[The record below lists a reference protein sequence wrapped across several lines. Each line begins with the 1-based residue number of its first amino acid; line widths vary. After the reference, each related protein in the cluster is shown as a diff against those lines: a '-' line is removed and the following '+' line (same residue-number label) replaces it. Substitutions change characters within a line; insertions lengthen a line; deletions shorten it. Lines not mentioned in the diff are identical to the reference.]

1 MKKNIFKWS
10 DTKLYLI
17 IIGVMVAI
25 IAIYEPVLAFIGVL
39 VLAYL
44 LFYNFKKTNEKNRE
58 LTKYI
63 ESLSSEFDS
72 ATKHAIF
79 NMPFPLVI
87 IDEIGAIT
95 WYNTPFLD
103 MMIEEDL
110 LNERIYELIPNFRLD
125 ELLKNDDAPFDIKY
139 GDNYYKVYSNKI
151 DTKKISNRNK
161 IILLYWVDN
170 TEYVKLEERYKS
182 ENTVISLVYVDNYDD
197 VKGTTP
203 DINRPLVLAEI
214 DKRIGAYFTRYGGL
228 VRKYENDKYLVVINY
243 SGLEEIKSKKFDIL
257 DQMKELNIGN
267 TIPITLSMGICATD
281 KSIIESYDN
290 ARAAIDIAL
299 GRGGDQAVLK
309 SGASFEFFGG
319 KSKAIEKRNKV
330 KSRVIGYALRQ
341 LIDQAENVFVMG
353 HKNPDMDSFGSG
365 IGILRAV
372 ENRKKEGYLILNSEN
387 PSIKN
392 IYDKLRKEQQYLLE
406 KIITSE
412 KAAEI
417 INKNSLMIVVD
428 NHKPS
433 FTEAPDL
440 LNLVDKVVVI
450 DHHRRGT
457 EFVKD
462 PVLTYLEPYASSTS
476 ELVTEVLSY
485 MSEDLNLTKFEA
497 EALLAGITVDT
508 KNFSFQTGV
517 RTFEA
522 ASILKRAG
530 ADTTTVRQL
539 FRDNFNTFISKA
551 EVIQSARLVLNKIAI
566 GKLDREMEDSVLIA
580 AQAANELLDIN
591 GVEASFVLTRVNDR
605 IHISGRS
612 LGDISVQI
620 ILEQLGGGGH
630 LTSAGTQVSG
640 VSMEEAEEMLIS
652 RIKEFLE
659 EGEKNESNSIK
670 GR

>member
-1 MKKNIFKWS
+1 MKKDVFKWS

-17 IIGVMVAI
+17 IIGLMVVI
-25 IAIYEPVLAFIGVL
+25 IAIYEPKLGFIGAL
-39 VLAYL
+39 LLAYL
-44 LFYNFKKTNEKNRE
+44 VYYDFRKTSEKKRE

-63 ESLSSEFDS
+63 EDLSNEFDS

-87 IDEIGAIT
+87 IDKNGAIT
-95 WYNTPFLD
+95 WYNTPFLE
-103 MMIEEDL
+103 MMVEEDL
-110 LNERIYELIPNFRLD
+110 LNERIYELIPNFKLS
-125 ELLKNDDAPFDIKY
+125 ELLEAGDDTPINIKY
-139 GDNYYKVYSNKI
+139 GDNYYKVYSNTI
-151 DTKKISNRNK
+151 DTKKVSNRNK

-170 TEYVKLEERYKS
+170 TEYVKLEAKYKG
-182 ENTVISLVYVDNYDD
+182 ENTVIGLIYVDNYDE
-197 VKGTTP
+197 VKGSTP
-203 DINRPLVLAEI
+203 DINKPLVLAEI
-214 DKRIGAYFTRYGGL
+214 DKRIASYFTRYGGL
-228 VRKYENDKYLVVINY
+228 VRKYENDKYLVIMNY
-243 SGLEEIKSKKFDIL
+243 FALESIKSKKFDIL

-267 TIPITLSMGICATD
+267 TIPITLSMGVCATENN
-281 KSIIESYDN
+281 IIESYDN
-290 ARAAIDIAL
+290 AKGAIDIAL

-309 SGASFEFFGG
+309 SGPSFEYFGG
-319 KSKAIEKRNKV
+319 KSKALEKRNKV
-330 KSRVIGYALRQ
+330 KSRVIAYALRQ

-365 IGILRAV
+365 IGILRAID
-372 ENRKKEGYLILNSEN
+372 NRNKEGYLVLNGEN

-392 IYDKLRKEQQYLLE
+392 IYDKLRKEQPDLLE
-406 KIITSE
+406 KIITTE
-412 KAAEI
+412 HALEI
-417 INKNSLMIVVD
+417 INKDSLLIVVD

-433 FTEAPDL
+433 FTEAPEL
-440 LNLVDKVVVI
+440 LDIADKAVVI

-462 PVLTYLEPYASSTS
+462 PVLTYLEPYASSAS

-508 KNFSFQTGV
+508 KNFSYQTGV

-522 ASILKRAG
+522 ASILKRVG

-551 EVIQSARLVLNKIAI
+551 EVIQSTRLILDRIAI
-566 GKLDREMEDSVLIA
+566 GKLDKEMEDSVLIA
-580 AQAANELLDIN
+580 AQAADELLDIN

-612 LGDISVQI
+612 LGDISVQL
-620 ILEQLGGGGH
+620 ILERLGGGGH
-630 LTSAGTQVSG
+630 LTSAGTQISG
-640 VSMEEAEEMLIS
+640 MSMEEAEEMLIDK
-652 RIKEFLE
+652 IEEFLE
-659 EGEKNESNSIK
+659 EGEKK
-670 GR
+670 

>member
-1 MKKNIFKWS
+1 MKKDIFKWS

-17 IIGVMVAI
+17 IIGLMVVI
-25 IAIYEPVLAFIGVL
+25 IAIYEPKLGFIGAL
-39 VLAYL
+39 LLAYL
-44 LFYNFKKTNEKNRE
+44 VYYDFRKTSEKKRE

-63 ESLSSEFDS
+63 ENLSNEFDS

-87 IDEIGAIT
+87 IDKNGAIT
-95 WYNTPFLD
+95 WYNTPFLE
-103 MMIEEDL
+103 MMVEEDL
-110 LNERIYELIPNFRLD
+110 LNERIYELIPNFKLA
-125 ELLKNDDAPFDIKY
+125 ELLEAGDDTPINIKY
-139 GDNYYKVYSNKI
+139 GDNYYKVYSNTI
-151 DTKKISNRNK
+151 DTKKVSNRNK

-170 TEYVKLEERYKS
+170 TEYVKLEAKYKG
-182 ENTVISLVYVDNYDD
+182 ENTVIGLIYVDNYDE
-197 VKGTTP
+197 VKGSTP
-203 DINRPLVLAEI
+203 DINKPLVLAEI
-214 DKRIGAYFTRYGGL
+214 DKRIASYFTRYGGL
-228 VRKYENDKYLVVINY
+228 VRKYENDKYLVIMNY
-243 SGLEEIKSKKFDIL
+243 FALESIKSKKFDIL

-267 TIPITLSMGICATD
+267 TIPITLSMGVCATENN
-281 KSIIESYDN
+281 IIESYDN
-290 ARAAIDIAL
+290 AKGAIDIAL

-309 SGASFEFFGG
+309 SGPSFEYFGG
-319 KSKAIEKRNKV
+319 KSKALEKRNKV
-330 KSRVIGYALRQ
+330 KSRVIAYALRQ

-365 IGILRAV
+365 IGILRAI
-372 ENRKKEGYLILNSEN
+372 ENRNKEGYLVLNGEN

-392 IYDKLRKEQQYLLE
+392 IYDKLRKEQPDLLE
-406 KIITSE
+406 KIITTE
-412 KAAEI
+412 HALEI
-417 INKNSLMIVVD
+417 INKDSLLIVVD

-433 FTEAPDL
+433 FTEAPEL
-440 LNLVDKVVVI
+440 LDIADKAVVI

-462 PVLTYLEPYASSTS
+462 PVLTYLEPYASSAS

-508 KNFSFQTGV
+508 KNFSYQTGV

-522 ASILKRAG
+522 ASILKRVG

-551 EVIQSARLVLNKIAI
+551 EVIQSTRLILDRIAI
-566 GKLDREMEDSVLIA
+566 GKLDKEMEDSVLIA
-580 AQAANELLDIN
+580 AQAADELLDIN

-612 LGDISVQI
+612 LGDISVQL
-620 ILEQLGGGGH
+620 ILERLGGGGH
-630 LTSAGTQVSG
+630 LTSAGTQISG
-640 VSMEEAEEMLIS
+640 MSMEEAEEMLIDK
-652 RIKEFLE
+652 IEEFLE
-659 EGEKNESNSIK
+659 EGEKK
-670 GR
+670 

>member
-1 MKKNIFKWS
+1 MKKDIFKWS

-17 IIGVMVAI
+17 IIGLMVVI
-25 IAIYEPVLAFIGVL
+25 IAIYEPKLGFIGAL
-39 VLAYL
+39 LLAYL
-44 LFYNFKKTNEKNRE
+44 VYYDFRKTSEKKRE

-63 ESLSSEFDS
+63 EDLSNEFDS

-87 IDEIGAIT
+87 IDKNGAIT
-95 WYNTPFLD
+95 WYNTPFLE
-103 MMIEEDL
+103 MMVEEDL
-110 LNERIYELIPNFRLD
+110 LNERIYELIPNFKLA
-125 ELLKNDDAPFDIKY
+125 ELLEAGDDTPINIKY
-139 GDNYYKVYSNKI
+139 GDNYYKVYSNTI
-151 DTKKISNRNK
+151 DTKKVSNRNK

-170 TEYVKLEERYKS
+170 TEYVKLEAKYKG
-182 ENTVISLVYVDNYDD
+182 ENTVIGLIYVDNYDE
-197 VKGTTP
+197 VKGSTP
-203 DINRPLVLAEI
+203 DINKPLVLAEI
-214 DKRIGAYFTRYGGL
+214 DKRIASYFTRYGGL
-228 VRKYENDKYLVVINY
+228 VRKYENDKYLVIMNY
-243 SGLEEIKSKKFDIL
+243 FALESIKSKKFDIL

-267 TIPITLSMGICATD
+267 TIPITLSMGVCATENN
-281 KSIIESYDN
+281 IIESYDN
-290 ARAAIDIAL
+290 AKGAIDIAL

-309 SGASFEFFGG
+309 SGPSFEYFGG
-319 KSKAIEKRNKV
+319 KSKALEKRNKV
-330 KSRVIGYALRQ
+330 KSRVIAYALRQ

-365 IGILRAV
+365 IGILRAID
-372 ENRKKEGYLILNSEN
+372 NRNKEGYLVLNGEN

-392 IYDKLRKEQQYLLE
+392 IYDKLRKEQPNLLE
-406 KIITSE
+406 KIITTE
-412 KAAEI
+412 EALEI
-417 INKNSLMIVVD
+417 INKDSLLIVVD

-433 FTEAPDL
+433 FTEAPEL
-440 LNLVDKVVVI
+440 LDIADKAVVI

-462 PVLTYLEPYASSTS
+462 PVLTYLEPYASSAS

-508 KNFSFQTGV
+508 KNFSYQTGV

-522 ASILKRAG
+522 ASILKRVG

-551 EVIQSARLVLNKIAI
+551 EVIQSTRLILDRIAI
-566 GKLDREMEDSVLIA
+566 GKLDKEMEDSVLIA
-580 AQAANELLDIN
+580 AQAADELLDIN

-612 LGDISVQI
+612 LGDISVQL
-620 ILEQLGGGGH
+620 ILERLGGGGH
-630 LTSAGTQVSG
+630 LTSAGTQISG
-640 VSMEEAEEMLIS
+640 MSMEEAEEMLIDK
-652 RIKEFLE
+652 IEEFLE
-659 EGEKNESNSIK
+659 EGEKN
-670 GR
+670 